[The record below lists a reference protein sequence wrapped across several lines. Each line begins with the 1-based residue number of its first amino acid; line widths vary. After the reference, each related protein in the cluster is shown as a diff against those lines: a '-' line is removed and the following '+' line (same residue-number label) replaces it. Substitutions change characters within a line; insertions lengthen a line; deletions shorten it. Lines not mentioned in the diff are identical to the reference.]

1 MILKYNNQ
9 VLFCSSR
16 DSNSVQDISG
26 SLIQLSR
33 IQDYSLDIS
42 YPYYQGTDLNN
53 NTILQAISR
62 PSATLGLNYCPTNLN
77 NELVFGFV
85 TGSDQGAFSN
95 LNSEKNLFVR
105 FSREGYDAINS
116 TNQSDLVLG
125 FGNGVINSYS
135 LSTAVG
141 NPLQSNTSWEFLEI
155 RSYTGVSGQ
164 NLPSFNHN
172 NQDFNTGKFTIFQGN
187 SSYQTG
193 ISGQNIAVI
202 AQKDLML
209 SFSTGNCMGIQLTGE
224 NSCYLQNF
232 NLALNFNRAHVLE
245 LGKKYPTNRDILYPI
260 EFDFSAEAVLNN
272 INEDATSNY
281 FCSNQKYN
289 ILLNCKKYTSCSNY
303 YNIFNLAINGLKLER
318 QTFNANLSGPNTV
331 SLSFKGLIS
340 NSFDLNNNIFII

>member
-9 VLFCSSR
+9 VLFCSSG

-53 NTILQAISR
+53 NTILQAIAR
-62 PSATLGLNYCPTNLN
+62 PSATLGLNYYPTNLN
-77 NELVFGFV
+77 NELVFGFT
-85 TGSDQGAFSN
+85 TGTGQGAFSN
-95 LNSEKNLFVR
+95 LNSEKNFYVR

-116 TNQSDLVLG
+116 TNQSDSVLG

-141 NPLQSNTSWEFLEI
+141 NPLQGNINWEFLEI

-164 NLPSFNHN
+164 NLPSFDHN

-193 ISGQNIAVI
+193 VSGQNIAII
-202 AQKDLML
+202 AQKDLAL

-232 NLALNFNRAHVLE
+232 NLALNFNRAHILE
-245 LGKKYPTNRDILYPI
+245 LGKKYPTNRDIIYPI
-260 EFDFSAEAVLNN
+260 EFDFSVEAVLNT
-272 INEDATSNY
+272 INDDATSNY
-281 FCSNQKYN
+281 FCTNQKYN
-289 ILLNCKKYTSCSNY
+289 ILLNCKKYTSCSEF
-303 YNIFNLAINGLKLER
+303 YNIFNIAINGLKLER

-331 SLSFKGLIS
+331 SLSFKGLIA
-340 NSFDLNNNIFII
+340 NNFDLNNNIFII